1 MDKNTSELK
10 YYEYVEQNKFEESPV
25 DYLELTD
32 TVDKEY
38 LLYEKY

>member
-10 YYEYVEQNKFEESPV
+10 YYEYEEQNKFEESTI

-38 LLYEKY
+38 EKY